1 MPRDLKLFRNPTE
14 DFIVEVNKMFSIG
27 DGIISVG
34 NEEIR
39 DIISGCDNVIISFCK
54 PSGQTV

>member
-1 MPRDLKLFRNPTE
+1 
-14 DFIVEVNKMFSIG
+14 MFSIG

-39 DIISGCDNVIISFCK
+39 DVISGYDNVIISFGK
-54 PSGQTV
+54 ASGTNRVADYLGGRI